1 MKFFRVTY
9 GNGYCGCDDDIYI
22 AAETLAEA
30 EDYAS
35 ENIAEAYIF
44 YDDWSQC
51 IDEPED
57 YESEDEYWEAVEEYQ
72 AECCVREIIEI
83 SEEEYNKYKGL

>member
-1 MKFFRVTY
+1 MKFFRATY
-9 GNGYCGCDDDIYI
+9 VNGYCGCDDNIYI
-22 AAETLAEA
+22 AAETLADA

-51 IDEPED
+51 IDEPEA

-72 AECCVREIIEI
+72 AECCVREVVEI

>member
-30 EDYAS
+30 EDYAI
-35 ENIAEAYIF
+35 ENMVEGYIF
-44 YDDWSQC
+44 YEDWSQC
-51 IDEPED
+51 LDEPED
-57 YESEDEYWEAVEEYQ
+57 YESEEEYLEAIEEYQ
-72 AECCVREIIEI
+72 AECYVEKVVEI

>member
-1 MKFFRVTY
+1 MKFFRATY
-9 GNGYCGCDDDIYI
+9 ENGYCGCDDDIYI

-30 EDYAS
+30 EDYAN
-35 ENIAEAYIF
+35 ENMAEAYDS
-44 YDDWSQC
+44 YWDWSQC

-57 YESEDEYWEAVEEYQ
+57 YESEEEYWEAVEEYQ
-72 AECCVREIIEI
+72 AECCVREVVEI